1 MGGYG
6 AIALGMKHPD
16 VFSTVYALSPCC
28 LGIEGD
34 NSSENP
40 AWVKTLHLTSR
51 DLFKDRPGSFEEF
64 FQIAFVAM
72 SAAFSPDPARGR
84 LCGFPVP
91 GERDGRLEKNETG
104 YAKWRAK
111 MPLYNVDENR
121 ANLLKLRGLFIDVGE
136 KEEFSH
142 IRITTQQFSRALAER
157 NIPHIFEIYAGGTHG
172 SKIRER
178 VETRLLQFFS
188 EKLEPASAQP

>member
-1 MGGYG
+1 M
-6 AIALGMKHPD
+6 
-16 VFSTVYALSPCC
+16 C

-40 AWVKTLHLTSR
+40 AWAKTIHLTSR
-51 DLFKDRPGSFEEF
+51 DLFKQRPESFEDF

-72 SAAFSPDPARGR
+72 SAAFSPDPARGP
-84 LCGFPVP
+84 LYVDFPYQ
-91 GERDGRLEKNETG
+91 ERDGRLEKNESV
-104 YAKWRAK
+104 YAKWRVK
-111 MPLYNVDENR
+111 MPLYNVDENK

-142 IRITTQQFSRALAER
+142 IRITTGQFSRALAER

-178 VETRLLQFFS
+178 VETRMLQFFS
-188 EKLEPASAQP
+188 EKLEPAATSK